1 MSLINFS
8 TCKFS
13 FNLLW
18 IQFVLTTE
26 SFGGLL
32 FTYLIAVCFHFI
44 DQSTGLSYLVMNFWI
59 QQNTLF
65 YNVIIVQLNTVRHR
79 TGRTHSSALEN
90 LQDGCSVERIYTS
103 LYSNLV
109 RDEVDNVL
117 TKSWVNAL
125 FTVLIGLLNCLT
137 ICDWP
142 GSVHVKLSSL
152 GITFFV
158 CQPFWSIN
166 WLNYTVCAVLLKHS
180 ESKEMA
186 SSLFAGRLMLLSVV
200 CFVCSFKKH

>member
-1 MSLINFS
+1 
-8 TCKFS
+8 
-13 FNLLW
+13 
-18 IQFVLTTE
+18 
-26 SFGGLL
+26 
-32 FTYLIAVCFHFI
+32 
-44 DQSTGLSYLVMNFWI
+44 MNFWI

-79 TGRTHSSALEN
+79 TSRTHSSALKN

-142 GSVHVKLSSL
+142 GSVQVKLSSL
-152 GITFFV
+152 GIIFFV
-158 CQPFWSIN
+158 WQPFWSIN
-166 WLNYTVCAVLLKHS
+166 WLKYSVCAVLLKHS
-180 ESKEMA
+180 DSKEMA
-186 SSLFAGRLMLLSVV
+186 SSLFAGRLILLSVV
-200 CFVCSFKKH
+200 CAHLSSIRSFLSPEPLGLVTTNRWQHKHNDGQSSNKHDHAGVSLNPSRRVNKQFP